1 MLISN
6 HEILIRLLTA
16 TAIGCIIGFER
27 KKHQKPVGMRTHVLI
42 CVAACMLAIISA
54 YGFSDTINGVNVR
67 ADPARLVVGMLT
79 GIGFIGAGIIWKSP
93 SGSVQGITTAAEI
106 FMLAAMGIAAGLG
119 HFFLAGMVTII
130 TMITLMANKLAE
142 KYRQKK
148 LEKVLIKQEC
158 EELLNETMNETDMS

>member
-1 MLISN
+1 MLISH
-6 HEILIRLLTA
+6 HEIIIRLLTA

-42 CVAACMLAIISA
+42 CVAACMLAMISA
-54 YGFSDTINGVNVR
+54 YGFSDTIDGINVR

-106 FMLAAMGIAAGLG
+106 FMLAALGIAAGLG
-119 HFFLAGMVTII
+119 HFFLAAMVTII
-130 TMITLMANKLAE
+130 TIITLMANKLAD
-142 KYRQKK
+142 KYRRKRQ
-148 LEKVLIKQEC
+148 EKIMIKQEC
-158 EELLNETMNETDMS
+158 QELLNEVDSE